1 MRRRV
6 VPELLDADQGTDREV
21 RDSLRDLRHINSL
34 FGGVTSTTAMV
45 RKIAKATGE
54 KHFSLLEVASGT
66 GFVPHAAQDWLAGD
80 GIALDISLLDRA
92 PTHLPSNGVPTFV
105 GDALALPFPDNS
117 FDLIS
122 CGLFLHHLDP
132 AQVLAFAR
140 ESLRV
145 ARRAVLISDLI
156 RSRTHLVLTHL
167 GLPLFRSRITWHD
180 APASVRAAYTR
191 PEVRT
196 MLADCGARQI
206 DIGTHYLYRM
216 GVILWK

>member
-1 MRRRV
+1 MRRIV
-6 VPELLDADQGTDREV
+6 VPELLDSDAGTEREV
-21 RDSLRDLRHINSL
+21 RDSINDLQRINSL
-34 FGGVTSTTAMV
+34 FGGISSTTAMIREV
-45 RKIAKATGE
+45 ARKANAK
-54 KHFSLLEVASGT
+54 HLSLLEVASGA
-66 GFVPHAAQDWLAGD
+66 GSVPMSAKEKLAND
-80 GIALDISLLDRA
+80 GVELEVRLLDRA
-92 PTHLPSNGVPTFV
+92 QSHLPSNGIPVFV

-145 ARRAVLISDLI
+145 AKRAVLISDLI
-156 RSRTHLVLTHL
+156 RSRLHLLLTQI

-191 PEVRT
+191 TEMRD
-196 MLADCGARQI
+196 MLRDCGARQI
-206 DIGTHYLYRM
+206 EIGTHYFYRM

>member
-1 MRRRV
+1 MRRIV
-6 VPELLDADQGTDREV
+6 VPELLDSDAGTEREV
-21 RDSLRDLRHINSL
+21 RDSINDLQRINAL
-34 FGGVTSTTAMV
+34 FGGISSTTAMI
-45 RKIAKATGE
+45 RKVARETKAK
-54 KHFSLLEVASGT
+54 HLSLLEVASGA
-66 GFVPHAAQDWLAGD
+66 GFVPKAAKEKLAND
-80 GIALDISLLDRA
+80 GVELEVSLLDRA
-92 PTHLPSNGVPTFV
+92 QSHLPSNGIPAFV

-145 ARRAVLISDLI
+145 AKRAVLISDLI
-156 RSRTHLVLTHL
+156 RSPLHLLLTHM

-191 PEVRT
+191 SEMRE
-196 MLADCGARQI
+196 MLRDSGALRI
-206 DIGTHYLYRM
+206 EIGTHYLYRM